1 MKGAYPSVFCLART
15 DPVKVRADHTMRPD
29 GHRGVFLVPC
39 AEAPVRRYL
48 KGDRV
53 DHLPLI
59 RPSPARFGA
68 RSGGNGSI
76 RIHCAS
82 VNDTSGPMTG

>member
-1 MKGAYPSVFCLART
+1 MKRAYPSVLCLARI
-15 DPVKVRADHTMRPD
+15 DPVKVRADNTMRPD

-39 AEAPVRRYL
+39 AEAPVRYL
-48 KGDRV
+48 KADRV
-53 DHLPLI
+53 DHLPLM

-76 RIHCAS
+76 RTHCAS
-82 VNDTSGPMTG
+82 VSDTSGPMTG